1 VTTAS
6 FVNNL
11 PTYPERYT
19 QEWRVSGD
27 MDERSLLMI
36 PGPTNVAPS
45 VLSTLARPTLSHVS
59 STFADILK
67 QTLADLGKIFKTK
80 SGLILPLAGTGT
92 LGSEVALANVIEPN
106 DKVLAVSNGY
116 FADRLG
122 EVAATLGAKVDRVPV
137 AWGSVADP
145 NEVEKKL
152 STDNYKALL
161 VVHVDTST
169 GAANPIEKLGRVARS
184 RDILFIVDAVCSLGG
199 MDVESDAWGIDVCF
213 TGSQKALG
221 VPPGLAIVSFG
232 PNALKA
238 REERKA
244 PIGTYYGDLKRW
256 APVMEDPTKYFATHP
271 VNMIYAL
278 HHSCNMI
285 LSEGLDARFARHTRM
300 AEAFRAAM
308 MSIGLQLL
316 CKENECAS
324 TLTVTR
330 YPNGVIDSEF
340 RKTMAEKYG
349 IVVAGGLGPLSQKV
363 FRVGHMGNINRNDL
377 LATIAAVE
385 GSLMEQRFEFTSSGV
400 AAANRTLAAVR

>member
-1 VTTAS
+1 
-6 FVNNL
+6 
-11 PTYPERYT
+11 
-19 QEWRVSGD
+19 

-59 STFADILK
+59 GTFADIVK
-67 QTLADLGKIFKTK
+67 QTLADLRQIFKTK
-80 SGLILPLAGTGT
+80 SGLVLPLAGTGT

-116 FADRLG
+116 FADRLV

-137 AWGSVADP
+137 PWGSVADP

-152 STDNYKALL
+152 SNDNYKALL

-184 RDILFIVDAVCSLGG
+184 RDVLFVVDAVCSLGG

-221 VPPGLAIVSFG
+221 VPPGLAIISFG

-256 APVMEDPTKYFATHP
+256 TPAMEDPTKYFATHP

-278 HHSCNMI
+278 HQSCSMI
-285 LSEGLDARFARHTRM
+285 LSEGLDARFARHAKM

-308 MSIGLQLL
+308 TSIGLQLL
-316 CKENECAS
+316 CQENDSAN

-377 LATIAAVE
+377 LATIGAVE
-385 GSLMEQRFEFTSSGV
+385 GSLTQQNFQFTSSGV
-400 AAANRTLAAVR
+400 AAANRTLLAVR